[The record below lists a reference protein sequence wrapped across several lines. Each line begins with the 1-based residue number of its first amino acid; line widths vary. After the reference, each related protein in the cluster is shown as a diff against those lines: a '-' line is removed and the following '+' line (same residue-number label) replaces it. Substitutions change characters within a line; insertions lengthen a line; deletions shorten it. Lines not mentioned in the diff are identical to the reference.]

1 MGIVINLSMVR
12 VQTRCP
18 PPLPSLPHRSGTLVL
33 DLHELRL
40 ATSPK
45 TTTAPTTRFADKF
58 RPSGPQADEEPFLS
72 VECKRMVLACS
83 LVSEN
88 KAMAFLS
95 AGPLRPETVSDV
107 EQFGRRVNPGFTDI
121 PSLMPPLY
129 PRLTITKS
137 IPHSQSQFPRT
148 SLVLS
153 INIPSVHASIS
164 KPLLDCLQY
173 WVDDV
178 AQLVESTM
186 GGDSDTEQ
194 GQSRDTSLIGSRFF
208 AKSLKGGSS
217 GSGSGL
223 VVKIGN
229 EGNDIVVKG
238 FISEGGLLFH
248 SLEACADTVYF
259 FNSIL

>member
-1 MGIVINLSMVR
+1 MGIVINFFMVR
-12 VQTRCP
+12 VQTRC

-33 DLHELRL
+33 DLHELCL
-40 ATSPK
+40 ATRP
-45 TTTAPTTRFADKF
+45 TTATPTTRFADKF
-58 RPSGPQADEEPFLS
+58 RPSGPQANEEPFLS

-95 AGPLRPETVSDV
+95 AGPLRETVSDV
-107 EQFGRRVNPGFTDI
+107 EQSGRGVNLGFTDM
-121 PSLMPPLY
+121 PPLMPPLY
-129 PRLTITKS
+129 PRLTVIKS
-137 IPHSQSQFPRT
+137 IPHSQSQFPRA
-148 SLVLS
+148 SLVLG

-194 GQSRDTSLIGSRFF
+194 GQSGDTSLIGSRFF
-208 AKSLKGGSS
+208 AKSLRGGSS

-223 VVKIGN
+223 VVKMGN
-229 EGNDIVVKG
+229 AGNDIVIKG

-248 SLEACADTVYF
+248 FLEACADTVYF